1 MDVDIFDWWLLTRC
15 NTRPFYIPHWR
26 IDPAFLHPLTAFLW
40 SPLYLLLIR
49 ERTAHTLRHPWSA
62 GRHPSDGCWAALG
75 PSWHPNLSTNEN
87 IWEITDVF
95 CPWRLPEVIKHR
107 FHGGQL
113 WNTQDL
119 NRKELSRRAAALEHT
134 GRERERAFMEGCSG
148 THRTWRGKSFHR
160 GLLWNTQ
167 DLDGKEPVAR
177 LWAGATWVSKPHPW
191 GSFPACQEN
200 SRICKITV
208 DALTL
213 LRTVLWGGRGP
224 YSGCEAPTACSASS
238 FPLSGEQGRGC
249 SAAEAAELMKDQ
261 MHTRPLRAGLCIP
274 SAKHA
279 VGTPTTKNHMWYDTA
294 RYADTQQIHRGLPG
308 IDREKAFR
316 CF

>member
-40 SPLYLLLIR
+40 SPLSLLLIR
-49 ERTAHTLRHPWSA
+49 ERAAHTLRHPWSA

-75 PSWHPNLSTNEN
+75 PSWHPNLSTNER

-119 NRKELSRRAAALEHT
+119 NRKELSRRAALEHT
-134 GRERERAFMEGCSG
+134 GRERERAFTEGGCSG
-148 THRTWRGKSFHR
+148 THRTWMGKSQW
-160 GLLWNTQ
+160 L
-167 DLDGKEPVAR
+167 
-177 LWAGATWVSKPHPW
+177 
-191 GSFPACQEN
+191 
-200 SRICKITV
+200 
-208 DALTL
+208 
-213 LRTVLWGGRGP
+213 
-224 YSGCEAPTACSASS
+224 GCELVLPGFPSPTLGAPSLLARKTLEFVKSPWMPSLS
-238 FPLSGEQGRGC
+238 FALYCGEAGDHIQVERLLLHAVLPLSHYQGSR
-249 SAAEAAELMKDQ
+249 AEAALLWRQLSLWRTRCTPDHWELDYVF
-261 MHTRPLRAGLCIP
+261 PLLGMQW
-274 SAKHA
+274 
-279 VGTPTTKNHMWYDTA
+279 GTPTIKNHMWYDTA
-294 RYADTQQIHRGLPG
+294 WHADTQQIHRGLPG

-316 CF
+316 CFQLWANRHTYSIE